1 MNYRRPKPSIPT
13 LCENLLQWINELE
26 NKTTVATKFLPAYDQ
41 RQSNL
46 SSLNEEKSVSTTA
59 TSTDTAAVSKVIDE
73 DNFQTVVLNN

>member
-46 SSLNEEKSVSTTA
+46 
-59 TSTDTAAVSKVIDE
+59 
-73 DNFQTVVLNN
+73 